1 MNSETILDNN
11 RGDTMKLRIFLIVAA
26 AMLVLA
32 ACGTKT
38 IDESVTLLDEEN
50 NEVNFPQEKPVLLFF
65 MTTYT

>member
-1 MNSETILDNN
+1 
-11 RGDTMKLRIFLIVAA
+11 MKLKIFLIVAA

-38 IDESVTLLDEEN
+38 IDESVTLLDNEN
-50 NEVNFPQEKPVLLFF
+50 NEVNFPQEKPVLFFF